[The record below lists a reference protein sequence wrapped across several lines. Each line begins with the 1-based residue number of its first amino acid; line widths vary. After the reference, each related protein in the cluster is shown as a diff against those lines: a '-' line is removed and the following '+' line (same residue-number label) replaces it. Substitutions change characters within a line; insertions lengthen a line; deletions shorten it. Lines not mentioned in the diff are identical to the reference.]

1 MEREVKFRGISE
13 DTGKWIYGSYHKP
26 FKDVEQIIEKT
37 KGNASQMSLIVFG
50 TGGEFAGLHDKNGV
64 EIYFGDVCER
74 DEWIAGKKVKTRCI
88 IEYSI
93 DRFIPK
99 WITDTM
105 YNDSLRYHYE
115 HLEVIGNIY
124 QHPELLK

>member
-1 MEREVKFRGISE
+1 MEREIKLRAWDGERMIYRNLFDRSWYSEEMGGKVICGIHP
-13 DTGKWIYGSYHKP
+13 D
-26 FKDVEQIIEKT
+26 DKT
-37 KGNASQMSLIVFG
+37 NLKVTLN
-50 TGGEFAGLHDKNGV
+50 TGLHDKNGV

-74 DEWIAGKKVKTRCI
+74 DEWIAGKKVKTMCI

-93 DRFIPK
+93 DRFISK

-115 HLEVIGNIY
+115 HLEVIGNLY
-124 QHPELLK
+124 QNPELLK